1 MKVKITPSQLTS
13 HYIQVPPSKSY
24 AHRAIICASVA
35 KGISRIDNID
45 YSKDIS
51 ATLSA
56 METFGAKITYGSN
69 YVLIEGVDSF
79 RKESE
84 LHVHCKESGSTLRF
98 LIPLFSLCQ
107 NKVTFTGEGRL
118 MQRPQSIYEEVFLSN
133 GTPLVRTEHELIVSE
148 SIKPGTYCIQGNV
161 SSQFISGLLFAL
173 PLLDHDSKLI
183 IEGTYESKSYVDMT
197 IEMLKQFGIQIIQN
211 ERILYIPGSQRYLP
225 SHVTVESDYSQMA
238 FFGALGMLNG
248 PVVCGGMNPDS
259 LQGDRSFVRII
270 EQMNGKIKYN
280 NQQFTFD
287 VSQLQSTEIDLS
299 DCPDLGPVLMMLASF
314 AEGKTKII
322 NAGRLR
328 IKESDR
334 IEAMEKELRKCGVSI
349 HSTED
354 TIWISGKTPW
364 NPCEEL
370 SGHQDHRIVMALAI
384 GSVIA
389 QCPIII
395 DQAEAVGK
403 SYPGFFNDLASLGV
417 QVELLKTESEE

>member
-69 YVLIEGVDSF
+69 YVVIEGVDSF
-79 RKESE
+79 RKEYE

-118 MQRPQSIYEEVFLSN
+118 MQRPQSVYEEVFLSN

-148 SIKPGTYCIQGNV
+148 SIKSGTYCIQGNV

-248 PVVCGGMNPDS
+248 PVVCDGMNPDS

-270 EQMNGKIKYN
+270 DHHTNVVSKKKDENVLYEKNVSTHVKKISRDILSVKDIIEFADQVNINDVKKILDRQINYNMAIAEEGIKNKYGANIGKVILNSYMNDVKIKAKAYAAA
-280 NQQFTFD
+280 
-287 VSQLQSTEIDLS
+287 
-299 DCPDLGPVLMMLASF
+299 AS
-314 AEGKTKII
+314 
-322 NAGRLR
+322 
-328 IKESDR
+328 
-334 IEAMEKELRKCGVSI
+334 
-349 HSTED
+349 
-354 TIWISGKTPW
+354 
-364 NPCEEL
+364 
-370 SGHQDHRIVMALAI
+370 
-384 GSVIA
+384 
-389 QCPIII
+389 
-395 DQAEAVGK
+395 
-403 SYPGFFNDLASLGV
+403 
-417 QVELLKTESEE
+417 